1 MKIFALKDKIMPE
14 EKNKNEKTIEARAS
28 ELGLKCLKEAPKEI
42 DKKYSKLIPES
53 IASQHNIFAFGRDG
67 NLIQVA
73 MVDPQDLEAR
83 NILSFLAERNKLSF
97 DIYLV
102 DDSVMQQMLGRHQSA
117 ERAVEEVM
125 QSFEDATRE
134 REEGVRKKVQSGE
147 NLVIQDA
154 PVSKLV
160 QVIINHA
167 IEGGSSDIHIEPI
180 GEEYRVRFRVDGM
193 LHSSLILPK
202 SVGMATISHIK
213 ILSNLKI
220 DETRKPQDGRF
231 KARKGKIINFDD
243 VDFRISTLPVINGEK
258 VAMRILTK
266 DDTVFDLKKLGLLGK
281 NNEVLSKK
289 IKETSGIILITGP
302 TGSGKSTT
310 LYSFLK
316 IINEEVRNIV
326 TLEDPVEYSLDG
338 INQSQINPDIGY
350 GFADG
355 LRSILRQDPNVIM
368 IGEIRDSETAELAIH
383 AALTGHLVFSTL
395 HTNNAISAIPRLMDM
410 GVEPFLLSSSLNAV
424 AAQRLV
430 RKLCD
435 NCKEEFKMPRG
446 EFDKIV
452 KTLSNIKPED
462 AKEYGLES
470 LVPEKMKFYKNVGC
484 KECGNSGYKGRLA
497 IYECVDVNN
506 EIREVITEKDDVLLN
521 RVAQKQGMPNL
532 RQDGLL
538 KALAGLTTVSEVE
551 RMTGGSLTVGELDED
566 IG

>member
-1 MKIFALKDKIMPE
+1 MPKE
-14 EKNKNEKTIEARAS
+14 DKNKNNDNLEEVARGLGVKYLAESPGEIE
-28 ELGLKCLKEAPKEI
+28 
-42 DKKYSKLIPES
+42 KKYSKIIPES
-53 IASQHNIFAFGRDG
+53 IASQHQIFSFGKDG
-67 NLIQVA
+67 NVIKIA

-83 NILSFLAERNKLSF
+83 NILSFLAERNKMSF

-102 DDSVMQQMLGRHQSA
+102 HPELLQEMMGKYQTA

-125 QSFEDATRE
+125 ESFESASKE
-134 REEGVRKKVQSGE
+134 REEGGNRKTKSDE
-147 NLVIQDA
+147 KIIIQDA

-167 IEGGSSDIHIEPI
+167 LEGESSDIHIEPI
-180 GEEYRVRFRVDGM
+180 GDEYRVRFRVDGM

-202 SVGMATISHIK
+202 SVGVATISHIK

-231 KARKGKIINFDD
+231 KAQKGKIINIDD

-266 DDTVFDLKKLGLLGK
+266 DDRVFDLKKLGLLGK
-281 NNEVLSKK
+281 NNDVLSKK

-316 IINEEVRNIV
+316 IINQEVRNIV

-338 INQSQINPDIGY
+338 INQSQINPEIGY

-368 IGEIRDSETAELAIH
+368 IGEIRDGETAELAIH

-395 HTNNAISAIPRLMDM
+395 HTNNAISAIPRLIDM
-410 GVEPFLLSSSLNAV
+410 GLEPFLLSSSINAV

-435 NCKEEFKMPRG
+435 KCKKEFVLPKA
-446 EFDKIV
+446 EFDKV
-452 KTLSNIKPED
+452 MKTLEGIRLEE
-462 AKEYGLES
+462 AKAYGIDSLE
-470 LVPEKMKFYKNVGC
+470 PDKIKFYKGVGC
-484 KECGNSGYKGRLA
+484 KDCSDSGYKGRMA

-521 RVAQKQGMPNL
+521 RVAQKQGMLNM

-538 KALAGLTTVSEVE
+538 KAMMGLTSVSEVE
-551 RMTGGSLTVGELDED
+551 RMTGGSLTVGEFDDDL
-566 IG
+566 G

>member
-1 MKIFALKDKIMPE
+1 MEENKKKLK
-14 EKNKNEKTIEARAS
+14 EKAD
-28 ELGLKCLKEAPKEI
+28 ELGVKYLSEIDGSI
-42 DKKYSKLIPES
+42 DKKYYKIIPES
-53 IASQHNIFAFGRDG
+53 IAVQHRIFAFGKEEEM
-67 NLIQVA
+67 IKVA
-73 MVDPQDLEAR
+73 MVDPQDMEAR
-83 NILSFLAERNKLSF
+83 NILSFLSERNKLSF
-97 DIYLV
+97 DIYLT
-102 DDSVMQQMLGRHQSA
+102 SPELMQEMINQYQTA
-117 ERAVEEVM
+117 EKAVEEVVE
-125 QSFEDATRE
+125 SFESASKDRE
-134 REEGVRKKVQSGE
+134 TEVRKKE
-147 NLVIQDA
+147 RKEDEIIIQDA

-180 GEEYRVRFRVDGM
+180 GDEYRVRFRIDGI
-193 LHSSLILPK
+193 LHSSLVLPK
-202 SVGMATISHIK
+202 NVGMATISHIK

-231 KARKGKIINFDD
+231 KAQKGKIISFDD
-243 VDFRISTLPVINGEK
+243 VDFRVSTLPVINGEK

-266 DDTVFDLKKLGLLGK
+266 DDNVFDLKKLGLLGK
-281 NNEVLSKK
+281 NHDVLSEK

-316 IINEEVRNIV
+316 IINQEVRNIV

-350 GFADG
+350 SFADG

-395 HTNNAISAIPRLMDM
+395 HTNNAISAIPRLIDM
-410 GVEPFLLSSSLNAV
+410 GVEPFLLSSSINAV

-435 NCKEEFKMPRG
+435 NCKREFKMPKA
-446 EFDKIV
+446 EFDRIIKSLSDIKSDELKGYGIESIDPNKI
-452 KTLSNIKPED
+452 
-462 AKEYGLES
+462 
-470 LVPEKMKFYKNVGC
+470 KFFEGVGC
-484 KECGNSGYKGRLA
+484 GECGKSGYKGRLA
-497 IYECVDVNN
+497 IYECVDINN
-506 EIREVITEKDDVLLN
+506 DVREVITEKDDVLLGKT
-521 RVAQKQGMPNL
+521 VQKQGMLNM
-532 RQDGLL
+532 RQDGML
-538 KALAGLTTVSEVE
+538 KAILGLTSVSEVE
-551 RMTGGSLTVGELDED
+551 RMTGGSLTVGEFNDD